1 MTNIS
6 NNTNDGIDNSEHIL
20 DMHRQVDMLIENILA
35 NTDNAFNILKLHE
48 EDADQD
54 IVDVYRIICNDILD
68 CEKLAKGKYDLFKNN
83 FNSLSN
89 SKDAL
94 TNMKNFENLFEE
106 IEKLEKS
113 SNDLLV
119 SLINKLKI

>member
-1 MTNIS
+1 MRSRQKGRWNIS

-68 CEKLAKGKYDLFKNN
+68 CEKLAKGKCRFQNGNGTK
-83 FNSLSN
+83 
-89 SKDAL
+89 
-94 TNMKNFENLFEE
+94 T
-106 IEKLEKS
+106 
-113 SNDLLV
+113 V
-119 SLINKLKI
+119 